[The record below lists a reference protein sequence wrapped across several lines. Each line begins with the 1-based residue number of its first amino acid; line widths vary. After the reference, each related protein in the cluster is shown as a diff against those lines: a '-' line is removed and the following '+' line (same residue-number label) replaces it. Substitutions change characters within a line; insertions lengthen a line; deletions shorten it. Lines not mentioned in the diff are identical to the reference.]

1 MSKIFLHKEESFFL
15 STEYCVK
22 TNCISK
28 RTYLGK
34 KNRRNRDK
42 SEAGQKENQ
51 QLSIDHTEDT
61 HLKNSISSVVP
72 KKSY

>member
-1 MSKIFLHKEESFFL
+1 MCIENFFTEKSFFL
-15 STEYCVK
+15 SICVK
-22 TNCISK
+22 TNCISTK
-28 RTYLGK
+28 TYLGK
-34 KNRRNRDK
+34 KTEEIGINLKQDKRRR
-42 SEAGQKENQ
+42 GNQ